1 MNKISTKKVD
11 ELFDQLSV
19 RYSDNEKI
27 MLKKAYEIASAGHS
41 EQKRESGEPYIT
53 HPLHVAIY
61 LSDLSKTIQV
71 HQF

>member
-1 MNKISTKKVD
+1 MNETSTKKVD

-41 EQKRESGEPYIT
+41 KQKR
-53 HPLHVAIY
+53 
-61 LSDLSKTIQV
+61 
-71 HQF
+71 